1 MNKAVLFLLAAAT
14 AMAADQG
21 LLDLVMPEA
30 KVLSGVQV
38 DRSEASPFGQYVLS
52 SIQADAGFNKFI
64 TATGFDPRRDL
75 REILAAST
83 GDASHSTLILAR
95 GAFQPAVIITAAT
108 VAGAT
113 VADYRGVRMLAG
125 PHSKGVIAFLDSTT
139 AAIGEQTAVQAAID
153 RRLVGASFSGPLAQ
167 KAQDVSSLN
176 HAWFATV
183 TPLPDLL
190 GAGAQVQAGIR
201 NLAQAVLQ
209 ASGGLTFGADAV
221 TLSSEAVTRSPQDAQ
236 ALVDVL
242 KLLAGMAQPAS
253 SAQFTAD
260 GATVRLTISL
270 PEQQAEQLFRSRPA
284 RARKVAVGR

>member
-21 LLDLVMPEA
+21 LMDLVMPEA

-38 DRSEASPFGQYVLS
+38 DQSEASPFGQYVLS
-52 SIQADAGFNKFI
+52 SMQTDHGFLKFI

-75 REILAAST
+75 RELLAAGT

-95 GAFQPAVIITAAT
+95 GAFQPAAIITAAT
-108 VAGAT
+108 ATGAP
-113 VADYRGVRMLAG
+113 VSNYRGVNMLAG

-139 AAIGEQTAVQAAID
+139 AAIGEQAAVQAAID
-153 RRLVGASFSGPLAQ
+153 RRLAGASFAGPLAQ
-167 KAQDVSSLN
+167 KAQEVSSVN
-176 HAWFATV
+176 HAWFATL

-190 GAGAQVQAGIR
+190 GAGGQVQAGVR

-236 ALVDVL
+236 ALVGVL
-242 KLLAGMAQPAS
+242 QLLSGMAQSAS
-253 SAQFTAD
+253 PAQFTAD
-260 GATVRLTISL
+260 GAIVRLTLSL

-284 RARKVAVGR
+284 RVRKAAARQ